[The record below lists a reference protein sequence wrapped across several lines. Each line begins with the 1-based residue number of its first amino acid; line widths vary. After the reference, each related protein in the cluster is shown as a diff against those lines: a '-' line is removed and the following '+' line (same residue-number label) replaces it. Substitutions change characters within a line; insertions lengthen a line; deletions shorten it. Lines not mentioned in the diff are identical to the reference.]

1 MGVVC
6 FYLALKGKNLSP
18 SLFDTVPTPELINL
32 MQETWDG
39 MGLGKGGRR
48 MLEKE
53 GREKGKGHESE
64 TCSATKVQ
72 SH

>member
-1 MGVVC
+1 
-6 FYLALKGKNLSP
+6 
-18 SLFDTVPTPELINL
+18 

-39 MGLGKGGRR
+39 TGMGKGGRR

-53 GREKGKGHESE
+53 GREKGEGHESE